1 MTTVMKSKHFIFLL
15 FSLILIIEYLYS
27 KNVSNYIPAK
37 QEKHKIEESR
47 VFDVP
52 KSKSS
57 QTQKPQ
63 KLDLNQWMIQKESGY
78 QKDRKRIHEVCRKY
92 NIPKRKIINK
102 EFLEVDRKHK
112 MALCSHAKVG
122 STTWHSLFEKLLPT
136 KFHEELTKKFGKE
149 VLLGWGEWTLK
160 NYFILTKHDFAGGF
174 SDWIAP
180 YLINNYLRKK
190 KFLSFS
196 FVRHPF
202 ERLVSA
208 YTDKINDGFMKAN
221 GYEKWFQNDKSF
233 SSFVNLVLHE
243 YRTSCYPGST
253 QHSRIRTNWYNK
265 NCEYKVNRHWRPFVF
280 RCSYCDINYDII
292 GRMETWNDDLN
303 YIIRK
308 RGIEN
313 TLPPQKANISFT
325 HHSWKQNTEQMTI
338 KHFSTLSDKQKED
351 LYNMFRMDFEM
362 FNYDPKIY
370 L

>member
-15 FSLILIIEYLYS
+15 FSSILIIEYLYS

-37 QEKHKIEESR
+37 QERHKIEESR

-149 VLLGWGEWTLK
+149 VLLGWGEWICTLV
-160 NYFILTKHDFAGGF
+160 F
-174 SDWIAP
+174 
-180 YLINNYLRKK
+180 LISY
-190 KFLSFS
+190 
-196 FVRHPF
+196 
-202 ERLVSA
+202 
-208 YTDKINDGFMKAN
+208 
-221 GYEKWFQNDKSF
+221 
-233 SSFVNLVLHE
+233 SS
-243 YRTSCYPGST
+243 C
-253 QHSRIRTNWYNK
+253 
-265 NCEYKVNRHWRPFVF
+265 
-280 RCSYCDINYDII
+280 
-292 GRMETWNDDLN
+292 
-303 YIIRK
+303 
-308 RGIEN
+308 
-313 TLPPQKANISFT
+313 
-325 HHSWKQNTEQMTI
+325 
-338 KHFSTLSDKQKED
+338 
-351 LYNMFRMDFEM
+351 
-362 FNYDPKIY
+362 
-370 L
+370 